1 MGVNKTLRGTCSAA
15 PAQNKLLPDARLS
28 YCQSALVAL
37 PLKLLLAPHCLQ
49 DRVRAPRWSCMS
61 KPWTL
66 GSPGLE
72 SGQSG
77 MFPPPCREGPASS
90 PMSQDCS
97 ELGIHRWGL
106 LSTGGEREAF
116 SQGPQPSV
124 NSPFFLGAPSNSTSG
139 CLPGPSAWAT
149 PGSPISWTPPDF
161 FSLLRWVLLCP
172 LLGASSPPP

>member
-1 MGVNKTLRGTCSAA
+1 MMTVRTSRWALIRPYGG
-15 PAQNKLLPDARLS
+15 PALLLLHRTSSCRMLGFRLS
-28 YCQSALVAL
+28 YYQSALVAL

-139 CLPGPSAWAT
+139 CLPGPLCLGH
-149 PGSPISWTPPDF
+149 PG
-161 FSLLRWVLLCP
+161 
-172 LLGASSPPP
+172 